1 MNESEFISALRSIA
15 THPAARGLMD
25 DAAVLDVGAGQIVLT
40 HDMLVEGVHYLAN
53 DPAESV
59 AWKLVAVNMS
69 DLAAKGARPLGVILG
84 FALTQDSDWERAF
97 TTGLQ
102 KALAHFGVPLLG
114 GDTVSMPQG
123 APRTLGITAFGQAP
137 STGAPSRTG
146 ARPGDML
153 FISGPVGDAGAGL
166 ALLQGRLDMDDK
178 RERAALVAAYRK
190 PQPNLALGQAIAAYA
205 HAVSDISDGL
215 LIDAQRMAKASG
227 CALHI
232 DMEHVPLSPAYLALC
247 GNNEASRLAAA
258 TSGDDYCLLIAA
270 PADQAE
276 ALKTRASEAGG
287 TLIPI
292 GQCATGQGLSIAQK
306 GRALPLPDRLGYQ
319 HGTLTAD

>member
-1 MNESEFISALRSIA
+1 MNESEFIDGLRAIA
-15 THPAARGLMD
+15 THPAARGLVD

-40 HDMLVEGVHYLAN
+40 HDMLVESVHYLAN

-84 FALTQDSDWERAF
+84 FALTQDSDWERTF

-123 APRTLGITAFGQAP
+123 APRTLGLTAFGQAP

-146 ARPGDML
+146 ARPDDML
-153 FISGPVGDAGAGL
+153 FVSGPVGDAGAGL
-166 ALLQGRLDMDDK
+166 ALLQGRLDALDK
-178 RERAALVAAYRK
+178 DTHSALIAAYQK
-190 PQPNLALGQAIAAYA
+190 PQPDLALGQAIAPYA
-205 HAVSDISDGL
+205 HAMSDISDGL
-215 LIDAQRMAKASG
+215 LIDAQRMAHASG

-232 DMEHVPLSPAYLALC
+232 DMEHIPLSPAYLALR
-247 GNNEASRLAAA
+247 GDNDASRLAAA

-276 ALKTRASEAGG
+276 ALTAHALEAGG
-287 TLIPI
+287 RLVKI
-292 GQCATGQGLSIAQK
+292 GQCIAGQGLSLAQN
-306 GRALPLPDRLGYQ
+306 GYEFPLPDRLGYQ
-319 HGTLTAD
+319 HGTLISD